1 MKVKQV
7 TDASFKKYGKI
18 LTGIDFSEIYN
29 VLEKIKY
36 PETVEYAAS
45 FGPLE

>member
-18 LTGIDFSEIYN
+18 LTGID
-29 VLEKIKY
+29 LQCTRKD
-36 PETVEYAAS
+36 
-45 FGPLE
+45 

>member
-18 LTGIDFSEIYN
+18 FTGIDFSEIYN

-45 FGPLE
+45 LDH

>member
-18 LTGIDFSEIYN
+18 LTGIDFQRFTMYSKRLSIQRR
-29 VLEKIKY
+29 
-36 PETVEYAAS
+36 
-45 FGPLE
+45 

>member
-18 LTGIDFSEIYN
+18 LTGIDFSEILQRITMYSKR
-29 VLEKIKY
+29 LSIQRR
-36 PETVEYAAS
+36 
-45 FGPLE
+45 